1 VTINGTDVEQR
12 NEDCD
17 HVGNE
22 PRLTDRYATL
32 RADRLDIAFVA
43 MYAAVLGGYLAEH
56 IRGTRLIESEGVE
69 SVAFEAGDIAP
80 PRSSIE
86 VSLTGMRH
94 MTAPQ
99 RRLVTV
105 MMTDI
110 VGSTAI
116 ASTVGDTCWREMIHD
131 HDTVIRRAIAH
142 FRGDEIVHTG
152 DGIVVGFD
160 SPTRAVLCARH
171 VSDALSEMGLKVR
184 IGLHAGEI
192 EVGPDGTTGLAMHLA
207 SRVMSVAT
215 AGGIVVSRTVR
226 DLMFGSDI
234 AFEDLGQHHL
244 KGVPEPWALYRVA
257 GDQVRTHPEPG
268 PDAAPTPSPTP
279 LHQLERLPTRGTPVP
294 TIAQLVTD
302 AKKRTDNLDPATVA
316 AEKASSKILPID
328 LRDLESVAAHID
340 RHGMAAVDSA
350 IAALVEHARHIGANP
365 VLVSVLADPDEPE
378 IARARAFGML
388 AMHVAWH
395 AP

>member
-1 VTINGTDVEQR
+1 VTINGTYVEQF
-12 NEDCD
+12 NEYRDQVC
-17 HVGNE
+17 NE
-22 PRLTDRYATL
+22 PRLTDRNSTL
-32 RADRLDIAFVA
+32 GADRLDIAFLA
-43 MYAAVLGGYLAEH
+43 MHAALLGGYLAEH
-56 IRGTRLIESEGVE
+56 IRGARLIESEGVD
-69 SVAFEAGDIAP
+69 SVPFHPGDIAP
-80 PRSSIE
+80 LRSSIE
-86 VSLTGMRH
+86 VSLTAMRQ
-94 MTAPQ
+94 MTAPH
-99 RRLVTV
+99 RRLATV

-116 ASTVGDTCWREMIHD
+116 ASKVGDTRWRDMIHD

-192 EVGPDGTTGLAMHLA
+192 EVGPDGTTGLTMHLA

-226 DLMFGSDI
+226 DLTLGSDI

-257 GDQVRTHPEPG
+257 DDQVRAHLEPG
-268 PDAAPTPSPTP
+268 T
-279 LHQLERLPTRGTPVP
+279 
-294 TIAQLVTD
+294 
-302 AKKRTDNLDPATVA
+302 
-316 AEKASSKILPID
+316 
-328 LRDLESVAAHID
+328 
-340 RHGMAAVDSA
+340 
-350 IAALVEHARHIGANP
+350 
-365 VLVSVLADPDEPE
+365 
-378 IARARAFGML
+378 
-388 AMHVAWH
+388 
-395 AP
+395 